1 MVPPAALPVSLD
13 EIEAHLRVE
22 TADEDVYLGELA
34 AAAVAHVEAASGKRR
49 STRPG
54 ASTSTT
60 GRNGRGSNFRC
71 RRCAA
76 SSPSMCSTNR
86 ACDRRSPLAV
96 AARRRFRS
104 AAAGRRRCAA
114 PARAI
119 NGIEIEVAAGYGESG
134 TDVPDGLKRAILVL
148 AAHWYEARG
157 SAVDAAALGLEPA
170 GFRKLLAP
178 FRRPLL

>member
-1 MVPPAALPVSLD
+1 MSLD
-13 EIEAHLRVE
+13 EIKAHLRVE

-34 AAAVAHVEAASGKRR
+34 AAAVAHVEAASGKRLIDQTWRIYLDDWPQRPWIELPLSPVR
-49 STRPG
+49 SIVAINVFDEQGVATAIAPG
-54 ASTSTT
+54 QWQL
-60 GRNGRGSNFRC
+60 
-71 RRCAA
+71 
-76 SSPSMCSTNR
+76 
-86 ACDRRSPLAV
+86 DAV
-96 AARRRFRS
+96 SDPPRLVVDDV
-104 AAAGRRRCAA
+104 AA

-157 SAVDAAALGLEPA
+157 SAIDAAALGREPA